1 MLGDPASPLLWS
13 INGDQP
19 DERSL
24 SVWCACTGQST
35 EEARDWGWLNA
46 LHPDDRE
53 NEREIWTHVTSAPG
67 PLASMVRIRA
77 YSQEYRSFKVLHI
90 PLLNAA
96 RQVQGWCVSF
106 IPDALS
112 ATLHDENWEIRLMHS
127 MIFTQT
133 TLGVFCLSLHGII
146 LRINERFCQLTGYA
160 QDELLTMTLWQ
171 LSLPADIDLHLQAM
185 RERLLSGQSVP
196 PFRTRYVRKDGSA
209 TWVRVTQFLV
219 HQPAGEPYYFFYM
232 VEDANE
238 QVRAEEERAEL
249 LVRFQE
255 AHMEA
260 LGRTKQLEAVFDAIT
275 DGVLVSD
282 LEGNVIQ
289 TNATFKR
296 LLHLDRNPE
305 FLKLPFA
312 ERLRR
317 LQPLDGNGEPFPLE
331 QWPLT
336 RVLRGESL
344 PEGREGDILL
354 TLPDG
359 DKIYVNHT
367 GTSIRDE
374 QNRIVGAV
382 LVIHD
387 VNERHILESRI
398 QKSFRILLAL
408 AEELVDLPERAL
420 QPAIHQQTGELSLP
434 VPVHPVQTAS
444 EYLAELTCQMLE
456 YRGVAISLL
465 DPDTSNLRLVA
476 LAGFSAEEREFYY
489 DTFSS
494 ANPADYL
501 KESTLALLR
510 QNEVAIEEFHYHPD
524 DPRPYKVLLAP
535 MIIEGRLLGV
545 MTVEK
550 ADVNA
555 SYTSEEFGLAK
566 AVAKLILLVIERERI
581 QREWIE
587 SRTSELA
594 LREAN
599 RRFDEFLSIASHELR
614 TPLAGIKGNLQLALR
629 RLNAL
634 KSDQTHNLEQLAA
647 KLNKIQDYL
656 LQADHRINVQNRM
669 ISDFLDV
676 SRIQANKL
684 ELVLAPCDL
693 LQVVYEAV
701 KDEQYTMPERVI
713 TLSMDSTDPLP
724 VMGDADRLGQVIHNY
739 LTNAL
744 KYSSSDQ
751 PVNVDIER
759 TAFEARVAVHD
770 RGPGLTP
777 EEQQHIWER
786 FYRVKGI
793 PALSGAQGLGLGL
806 HICRTIIEA
815 HHGKFGLQSTPG
827 EGSTFWFTLPLARS
841 PLGTR
846 EHFSYALSEQAPE
859 TE

>member
-1 MLGDPASPLLWS
+1 MLGDPASPLLWN

-24 SVWCACTGQST
+24 SIWCASTGQSA
-35 EEARDWGWLNA
+35 EEARHWGWLNA

-53 NEREIWTHVTSAPG
+53 SEREVWMHTISAPV
-67 PLASMVRIRA
+67 PTTLMVRI
-77 YSQEYRSFKVLHI
+77 YQPHGEYQTLKMLHV
-90 PLLNAA
+90 PLLDSA
-96 RQVQGWCVSF
+96 RQLQNWCIFFFS
-106 IPDALS
+106 PAASS
-112 ATLHDENWEIRLMHS
+112 APPDENWEIKLMHS

-133 TLGVFCLSLHGII
+133 MLGVFCLSLDGIL
-146 LRINERFCQLTGYA
+146 LRTNERFCQLTGYA
-160 QDELLTMTLWQ
+160 EDELLTMTLWQ
-171 LSLPADIDLHLQAM
+171 LSLPEDIHLHLQAM
-185 RERLLSGQSVP
+185 HNRLTTNQTAA
-196 PFRTRYVRKDGSA
+196 PFRIRYMRKDGSP
-209 TWVRVTQFLV
+209 TWVRVTQFLMR
-219 HQPAGEPYYFFYM
+219 QPTDEPYYFFYM
-232 VEDANE
+232 VEDVNE

-249 LVRFQE
+249 LARFQA
-255 AHMEA
+255 AHTEA
-260 LGRTKQLEAVFDAIT
+260 LGRTQQLEAVFDAIT
-275 DGVLVSD
+275 DGILVCD
-282 LEGNVIQ
+282 LRGNIIQ
-289 TNATFKR
+289 TNSAFKR
-296 LLHLDRNPE
+296 LLHLDRHPG
-305 FLKLPFA
+305 FLAQPFGD
-312 ERLRR
+312 RLRQ
-317 LQPLDGNGEPFPLE
+317 LNPIDENGEPIPIE
-331 QWPLT
+331 QWPLK
-336 RVLRGESL
+336 RILQGEKL
-344 PEGREGDILL
+344 PEGRGSDALL
-354 TLPDG
+354 TLSDG
-359 DKIYVNHT
+359 EKIYVNHT

-374 QNRIVGAV
+374 HNRVVGAV

-398 QKSFRILLAL
+398 QKSFRILLSL

-420 QPAIHQQTGELSLP
+420 QPAATHFSGEQRALIHP
-434 VPVHPVQTAS
+434 AQTAS

-465 DPDTSNLRLVA
+465 DPETSNLRLVA
-476 LAGFSAEEREFYY
+476 LAGFSPEERAFYY

-494 ANPADYL
+494 TNPADYL
-501 KESTLALLR
+501 KESTLTLLR
-510 QNEVAIEEFHYHPD
+510 KNEVAIEEFHYHPD

-535 MIIEGRLLGV
+535 MIIEGRLLGA

-550 ADVNA
+550 FDLNA
-555 SYTSEEFGLAK
+555 SYTTEEFGLVK

-587 SRTSELA
+587 TRTSELA

-614 TPLAGIKGNLQLALR
+614 TPLAGVKGNLQLALR

-634 KSDQTHNLEQLAA
+634 KSDQVHNLEQLAS
-647 KLNKIQDYL
+647 KLSKIQDYL

-684 ELVLAPCDL
+684 ELVLAPCNL
-693 LQVVYEAV
+693 LQIVYEAV
-701 KDEQYTMPERVI
+701 KDEQYNMPERVI
-713 TLSMDSTDPLP
+713 ALDTYSTDPIP
-724 VMGDADRLGQVIHNY
+724 VVGDADRLGQVIHNY

-751 PVNVDIER
+751 PVTVDIEK
-759 TAFEARVAVHD
+759 TTFEARVAVHD

-815 HHGKFGLQSTPG
+815 HHGKFGLESTPG
-827 EGSTFWFTLPLARS
+827 KGSTFWFTLPLAGS
-841 PLGTR
+841 SLAAR
-846 EHFSYALSEQAPE
+846 ERFSYALSEQAPE